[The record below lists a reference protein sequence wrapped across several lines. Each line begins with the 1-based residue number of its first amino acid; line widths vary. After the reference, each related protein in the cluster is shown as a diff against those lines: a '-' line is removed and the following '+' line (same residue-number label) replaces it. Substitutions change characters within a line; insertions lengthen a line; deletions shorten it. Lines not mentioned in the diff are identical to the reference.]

1 MDVVGCSVY
10 LKEFCEEDL
19 LTKDNLKTSLCF
31 VFYLSFERLR
41 CIVRTHERSQKE
53 IKYFVTSL
61 MRLKYFWDQIFL
73 SLAAVDFNLII

>member
-1 MDVVGCSVY
+1 MDVVGCGVY

-31 VFYLSFERLR
+31 VFYLSFERRR